1 MINRVLII
9 SQSEELEKQIHQ
21 LENQLGGSFKFQQVA
36 LGDLSEESTY
46 LTPDHILLDAPVVQE
61 EGIEAVRKLLQHDSL
76 GKTPVILLTE
86 DPEEDKLS
94 KLLSM
99 GISDFILKPLNKDKL
114 LYRLKTLEKHRQ
126 SQSGKNIQRNVYEI
140 NGKASEIESTIN
152 AVVRLYPD
160 GKAESVNG
168 GFEQIYECPFEDY
181 LESYGHYIFSENSE
195 GFRWALE
202 KFKNGEQGLTLEHQI
217 QTKSDQSKWIQT
229 TLTPLTDEQGN
240 LNKIIA
246 VETDISRLYVEKKK
260 TEELLAN
267 LFPYEISE
275 QLKRK
280 GKAKSKK
287 YRMVTVLFADFENF
301 TTLTKT
307 MTVDELITELNRY
320 VRKFDEIIEDHYL
333 EKIKTMGDAYM
344 CAGGLPLKNYSNPF
358 DVTLASLE
366 IQKFVS
372 DMANVKVSW
381 GERPWKLRLGIH
393 TGRVMAGVIGTKKF
407 AYDIWGNTVNIAS
420 RMEET
425 GQVGKVN
432 ISGTTYEYIKDY
444 FECTYRGKINI
455 KNNAEDID
463 MYYVD
468 RLKPEFAEDDEG
480 IFPNE
485 KFRKILA
492 QY

>member
-1 MINRVLII
+1 MINRVLVI
-9 SQSEELEKQIHQ
+9 SHSEALKAQIDELEIE
-21 LENQLGGSFKFQQVA
+21 LNGSFKFQQVS
-36 LGDLSEESTY
+36 LDEISDESTQIS
-46 LTPDHILLDAPVVQE
+46 PDYILLDAPVVHQE
-61 EGIEAVRKLLQHDSL
+61 GLQALQTLLRHESFSQ
-76 GKTPVILLTE
+76 TPVLLLSE
-86 DPEEDKLS
+86 DPEKEKLPRM
-94 KLLSM
+94 LNM
-99 GISDFILKPLNKDKL
+99 GLFDFILKPLDKKEF
-114 LYRLKTLEKHRQ
+114 LYRLKAVEKHMHQ
-126 SQSGKNIQRNVYEI
+126 
-140 NGKASEIESTIN
+140 GKARKPKTDGYDLPEHPPEVEKSVN
-152 AVVRLYPD
+152 AVIRLFPD
-160 GKAESVNG
+160 GSAESVNG
-168 GFEQIYECPFEDY
+168 GFEEIYECPFNEY
-181 LESYGHYIFSENSE
+181 LENHGHYVFSKNSE
-195 GFRWALE
+195 VFQWALN
-202 KFKNGEQGLTLEHQI
+202 KFQNGEQGLTLEHQI
-217 QTKSDQSKWIQT
+217 RTGNEHSKWLQT
-229 TLTPLTDEQGN
+229 TLTPLKDEKGN
-240 LNKIIA
+240 LDRIIA
-246 VETDISRLYVEKKK
+246 VETDISKLYVEKKK
-260 TEELLAN
+260 TEQLLAN
-267 LFPYEISE
+267 LFPHEISE

-372 DMANVKVSW
+372 DMAKVKTSW

-393 TGRVMAGVIGTKKF
+393 TGRVMAGVIGAKKF

-444 FECTYRGKINI
+444 FECTYRGKIKI

-463 MYYVD
+463 MYFVE